1 MLMKYMRK
9 IDYLAL
15 DGQSLTTFLTV
26 LEETS
31 VSRAADRLG
40 VSQSAVSHT
49 LEKLRKV
56 FGDPLFVRVGRGIE
70 PTARAIALC
79 APAEAV
85 LDGMR
90 SLTYQR
96 DFDPLVEAMEFT
108 IAANDFPTQLIFPKL
123 LKDLNEEGIDL
134 RVRFIPSGIPS
145 ASTLRASRY
154 RLLITPMPPDDP
166 DLVKE
171 SLVSSRMAVFFD
183 PKIRTAPETWEQY
196 VSSEH
201 VDVKFSDTE
210 ASIMALP
217 SVDLSVFNPPR
228 ITVPN
233 FGSLAHMIIGT
244 DRIST
249 QLDVMKR
256 GLLGDLDVA
265 PLPIETN
272 LVDLFLVWHR
282 REHDDPAHDWFRQR
296 IIQTTHSI
304 FAE

>member
-1 MLMKYMRK
+1 MRK

-49 LEKLRKV
+49 LGKLRKV
-56 FGDPLFVRVGRGIE
+56 FDDPLFVRVGRGIE

-79 APAEAV
+79 TPVETV
-85 LDGMR
+85 LDGLR
-90 SLTYQR
+90 SLTDQR
-96 DFDPLVEAMEFT
+96 DFDPLVEEMEFT
-108 IAANDFPTQLIFPKL
+108 VAANDFPTQLIFPKL

-134 RVRFIPSGIPS
+134 RIRFIPSGIPS

-171 SLVSSRMAVFFD
+171 SLVRSRMAVFFD
-183 PKIRTAPETWEQY
+183 PKIRKPPATWEQY
-196 VSSEH
+196 VASEH
-201 VDVKFSDTE
+201 VEVQFSDTE

-217 SVDLSVFNPPR
+217 SVDISGFTPPR

-244 DRIST
+244 DRITT

-256 GLLGDLDVA
+256 GLLGDLEVS
-265 PLPIETN
+265 PLPIDTKP
-272 LVDLFLVWHR
+272 VDLFLVWHS
-282 REHDDPAHDWFRQR
+282 REHDDPAHQWFRR
-296 IIQTTHSI
+296 NKYHLSTRLRV
-304 FAE
+304 

>member
-1 MLMKYMRK
+1 MKYMRK

-171 SLVSSRMAVFFD
+171 SLVSSIACGSMSV
-183 PKIRTAPETWEQY
+183 PK
-196 VSSEH
+196 
-201 VDVKFSDTE
+201 
-210 ASIMALP
+210 M
-217 SVDLSVFNPPR
+217 
-228 ITVPN
+228 
-233 FGSLAHMIIGT
+233 
-244 DRIST
+244 
-249 QLDVMKR
+249 
-256 GLLGDLDVA
+256 
-265 PLPIETN
+265 
-272 LVDLFLVWHR
+272 
-282 REHDDPAHDWFRQR
+282 
-296 IIQTTHSI
+296 
-304 FAE
+304 